1 MAESI
6 FDDPTRAPDAGEVAE
21 GLGAR
26 AGLWDQLLALTPAS
40 KGRTEWSFYK
50 KSTGWIL
57 LMKQGKLTL
66 CTLMP
71 SAEALDVIFLLP
83 ERAVEAAREA
93 ELPPAVVE
101 RMESAKSYKVGR
113 PFRVSVHTA
122 DDVPAVETLIAI
134 KAASAKR

>member
-1 MAESI
+1 MTESI
-6 FDDPTRAPDAGEVAE
+6 FDDPTREPSAEEVAE

-26 AGLWDQLLALTPAS
+26 AALWDRLLALTPAT

-57 LMKQGKLTL
+57 LMKRGKLTL

-71 SAEALDVIFLLP
+71 TPEVLDVIFLLP

-93 ELPPAVVE
+93 DLPPAVLE
-101 RMESAKSYKVGR
+101 RMEAAKAYKVGR
-113 PFRVSVHTA
+113 AFRVSVHA
-122 DDVPAVETLIAI
+122 AEDIPAVETLIAI

>member
-6 FDDPTRAPDAGEVAE
+6 FDDSTQAPTAEVVAQ
-21 GLGAR
+21 GLGER
-26 AGLWDQLLALTPAS
+26 AALWEALLALTPA
-40 KGRTEWSFYK
+40 KGGRVEWSFYK

-57 LMKQGKLTL
+57 LMKRGKLTL

-71 SAEALDVIFLLP
+71 NAEAIDVIFLLP

-93 ELPPAVVE
+93 VLPPAVVE
-101 RMESAKSYKVGR
+101 RMENAESSRFGR
-113 PFRVSVHTA
+113 AFRVSVHST
-122 DDVPAVETLIAI
+122 DDVTAVETLIAI